1 MENQLRDIY
10 ALSIF
15 CYDNIQKYFNGCLY
29 NESYPQLKEKSY
41 VLWCISSQYLFIPF
55 QPTNN
60 RKHEVKF
67 LCCKNSIIII
77 LPQIGIINM

>member
-1 MENQLRDIY
+1 MHYLYFDMI
-10 ALSIF
+10 IF
-15 CYDNIQKYFNGCLY
+15 KTILMAVCINSTRQTSNKL
-29 NESYPQLKEKSY
+29 YPQLKEKSY
-41 VLWCISSQYLFIPF
+41 VIWCISSQYLFIPF